1 MKATSVVVLFVL
13 SLAAVARGEPAARV
27 RVLDQ
32 PSAAALAEGLAAS
45 PAFRALVAALDDAP
59 VVVHVVSG
67 APGVFAATGTTQ
79 LSGTVGGWRY
89 LRIVLA
95 PRLRP
100 RERVAVLAHE
110 LQHVHEIAASDATTQ
125 AEVRDLYE
133 RIGRRVPGACSAFET
148 VAAADAGMRVWRE
161 MRVVRE
167 MRTPAAPAQ

>member
-32 PSAAALAEGLAAS
+32 PSAAALAE
-45 PAFRALVAALDDAP
+45 AP

-167 MRTPAAPAQ
+167 MRTPAARAQ